1 MKRWRIA
8 VFAAVLLFALP
19 ASAQSADDEW
29 GEGGDDSGFADFGDE
44 ATPTKA
50 EEVAEPPPTS
60 PLTITGIYRSDLG
73 AWVERFGE
81 APSDAPQLPGGNDN
95 PFAKARASLD
105 LRAKYKKGAI
115 SGVLELHGEYDF
127 AYLHRE
133 DEYDPATKRMFQ
145 SLRDPLLNNAPVQ
158 IREAYLAASL
168 DDFEVTLGRQIVA
181 WGEGDGLSPLDVVN
195 PRDNRE
201 PGLADLDDIRVPI
214 LAARL
219 GWFKGNSR
227 VEGMVTVESHWG
239 FRNPPLGPFSPFPT
253 LIEQNPIAKQADVV
267 NKMRRDDVDFSD
279 DPDQFS
285 PDGFQYLLRWVHKGE
300 GLDLGL
306 YAGSVVDRQGVIK
319 GFSQQELVA
328 LIGNALNDEVDDIR
342 IHMSHLRY
350 AIFGTSG
357 ATTFGSFLVKWELA
371 FEKSRPYNMGSF
383 DQVTNERVDQVDTMI
398 GITYS
403 GISNTMIGIE
413 ASKATLLGNHGELMF
428 PIDAPFLALR
438 LQHTAM
444 RERLKIMAVASAVG
458 ETAQYGWLARAN
470 ATYDVADAMKVS
482 IGYVTYHPTDEISP
496 FSGLTRHDRVFLQYR
511 WDFRVM

>member
-1 MKRWRIA
+1 M
-8 VFAAVLLFALP
+8 
-19 ASAQSADDEW
+19 
-29 GEGGDDSGFADFGDE
+29 
-44 ATPTKA
+44 
-50 EEVAEPPPTS
+50 
-60 PLTITGIYRSDLG
+60 
-73 AWVERFGE
+73 
-81 APSDAPQLPGGNDN
+81 
-95 PFAKARASLD
+95 
-105 LRAKYKKGAI
+105 
-115 SGVLELHGEYDF
+115 
-127 AYLHRE
+127 
-133 DEYDPATKRMFQ
+133 
-145 SLRDPLLNNAPVQ
+145 
-158 IREAYLAASL
+158 
-168 DDFEVTLGRQIVA
+168 
-181 WGEGDGLSPLDVVN
+181 VN

-470 ATYDVADAMKVS
+470 ATYDVADAMKA
-482 IGYVTYHPTDEISP
+482 SP
-496 FSGLTRHDRVFLQYR
+496 PATK
-511 WDFRVM
+511 